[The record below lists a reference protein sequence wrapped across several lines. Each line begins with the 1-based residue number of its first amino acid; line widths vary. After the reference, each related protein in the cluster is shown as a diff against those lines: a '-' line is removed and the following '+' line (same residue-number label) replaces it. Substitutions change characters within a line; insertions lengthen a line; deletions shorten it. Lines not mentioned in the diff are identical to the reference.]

1 MIFFAG
7 IVFGMS
13 GSGMQD
19 AKILYDTTYE
29 EQIEQLELLVIH
41 IPVYLYLKLIN
52 LPTHTWC

>member
-1 MIFFAG
+1 M
-7 IVFGMS
+7 MS